1 MAVTKVL
8 IVDDDVSIRKLLSK
22 VMVCNN
28 YEPVTAA
35 SGEEA
40 LNLLKTDIFHLILLD
55 INMGGMDGFQVLQT
69 IRQKG
74 LTIPVIIIS
83 GRNEDYDTLYGLDIG
98 ADDYITKPF
107 NPVILG
113 AKAKALLR
121 RNDTS
126 STASKAIIHC
136 GPFELNTTT
145 LKLYKNNEEIVLSA
159 KEYLMIKL
167 FMENPGRVFT
177 KEVLY
182 ESVWNDVIVDENTVM
197 VYINHLRAKLEE
209 NPKKP
214 VYIKTVWG
222 LGYSFSI

>member
-40 LNLLKTDIFHLILLD
+40 LNLLKSDIFHLILLD
-55 INMGGMDGFQVLQT
+55 VNMGGMDGFQVLQT

-126 STASKAIIHC
+126 AAASKSIIHC

-145 LKLYKNNEEIVLSA
+145 LKLYKNGEEIVLSA

-167 FMENPGRVFT
+167 FMENPGRVLT